1 MLGVKYSSEQY
12 PIQAIYR
19 KSYLLEKE
27 WHKGGKGYNDHHFP
41 ISGDEF
47 VFIWMIWAVAFRR
60 KKSPCCL
67 LCASLSQTRLLLSI
81 HPFVHQLRVCTVDI
95 FPHSSNSIYLWIL
108 EILVSCTTFVF
119 RLSQDTVFMLDET
132 YAHAQTHLH
141 CTLAY
146 IFPGIT
152 FGYASIYLFVCM
164 FTYSR
169 GSYIAFTVSMN

>member
-1 MLGVKYSSEQY
+1 MLGFLAPNS
-12 PIQAIYR
+12 IQSKLFIENR
-19 KSYLLEKE
+19 ICWKKNDIKGEKVTMTIIFQSLGTNSFLFE
-27 WHKGGKGYNDHHFP
+27 WF
-41 ISGDEF
+41 E
-47 VFIWMIWAVAFRR
+47 
-60 KKSPCCL
+60 
-67 LCASLSQTRLLLSI
+67 LLLFAGKKVLVVCCVRRCPKRDFYFQFTHSSI
-81 HPFVHQLRVCTVDI
+81 NCVCVLLL
-95 FPHSSNSIYLWIL
+95 FSPHSSNSIYLWIL